1 MENNNYPFELKA
13 YDFSFKIF
21 KEIIFALNA
30 FFIGFWLGVLK
41 REHYHLV
48 DSIYYNQTEMYRD
61 ENYNKRGLWD
71 WEEKVLAQYFQ
82 QCHNLLVVAAG
93 GGREVLALCKRG
105 YEVDGFECNANL
117 LKFANNLIKQEEFA
131 SHIKLAPRDQC
142 PDSQKEYDGLI
153 VGWGAYMLIQGKERR
168 IEFLR
173 QLRTQAKKNSPVLLS
188 FFCYSETTGGRD
200 FKAIAMIGNAFR
212 RLLGRECLEV
222 GDNLAP
228 NYVHYFTKD
237 EIASEL
243 QAGGF
248 ELKIY
253 CTNQYGHAVGIAV

>member
-1 MENNNYPFELKA
+1 MENNNYPFQLKA

-21 KEIIFALNA
+21 KEIAFGLNA
-30 FFIGFWLGVLK
+30 FFIGFWLGFFK
-41 REHYHLV
+41 REDYHLL
-48 DSIYYNQTEMYRD
+48 DSIYYYQSDMYRD

-71 WEEKVLAQYFQ
+71 WEEKILDQYFQ
-82 QCHNLLVVAAG
+82 QCHNLLLVGAG

-117 LKFANNLIKQEEFA
+117 LEFANNLIEQEGFA
-131 SHIKLAPRDQC
+131 SNLKLAPRDQC

-153 VGWGAYMLIQGKERR
+153 VGWGAYTLIQGKEHR

-173 QLRTQAKKNSPVLLS
+173 QLHTQAKKNAPILIS

-200 FKAIAMIGNAFR
+200 FKAIAKIGNVLK

-222 GDNLAP
+222 GDSLAP
-228 NYVHYFTKD
+228 NYVHYFTED
-237 EIASEL
+237 EIANEL
-243 QAGGF
+243 LAGGF
-248 ELKIY
+248 ELKTY
-253 CTNQYGHAVGIAV
+253 RKNQYGHAVGIAI